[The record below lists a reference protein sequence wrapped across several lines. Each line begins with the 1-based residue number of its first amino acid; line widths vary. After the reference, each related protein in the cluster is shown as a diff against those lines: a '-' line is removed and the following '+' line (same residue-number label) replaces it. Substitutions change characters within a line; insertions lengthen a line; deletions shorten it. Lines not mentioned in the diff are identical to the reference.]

1 MAKNW
6 NKMKPMAY
14 INMEPNYEEIRFMID
29 DEDVRNASW
38 WSIFA
43 TPLAGITYGAN
54 GIWPWLQE
62 GELILNHRDEGGVS
76 SWRKSMDFP
85 GSIQVGYLSEF
96 IQSVDW
102 WNYFPGDELLV
113 SQPGDEVYN
122 AFVSVVAREDKSGIM
137 AYIPKKCSIDIRNP
151 RHLEYEATWLNT
163 QTGELHKGDSVLI
176 GSKISIKQEREG
188 DWVLKLDAK

>member
-1 MAKNW
+1 
-6 NKMKPMAY
+6 
-14 INMEPNYEEIRFMID
+14 
-29 DEDVRNASW
+29 
-38 WSIFA
+38 
-43 TPLAGITYGAN
+43 
-54 GIWPWLQE
+54 
-62 GELILNHRDEGGVS
+62 
-76 SWRKSMDFP
+76 MDFP